1 MENVMKFRE
10 LKYGQGFMF
19 ADDEDST
26 YYVKQWRNL
35 YIDPNI
41 RYSRPQSGNPDAMVS
56 PK

>member
-1 MENVMKFRE
+1 MENVMKFRD

-35 YIDPNI
+35 YIDPNV
-41 RYSRPQSGNPDAMVS
+41 RYSRAQSGNPDATVT